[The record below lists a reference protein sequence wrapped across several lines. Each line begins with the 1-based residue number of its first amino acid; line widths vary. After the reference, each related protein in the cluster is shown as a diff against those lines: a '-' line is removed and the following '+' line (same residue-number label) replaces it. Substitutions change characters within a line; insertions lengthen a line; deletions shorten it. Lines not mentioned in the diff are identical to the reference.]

1 MDKFLKNLFGKRCN
15 RGLRFIEKE
24 SFSAQHDRG
33 VRSIMYISLWQLD
46 MQHGRCERELEDDVK
61 KKIGMFS
68 QLTCDKIISVHDVSE
83 IYKVPLLLKSQNV
96 AEIIS
101 NKLEMYLPKVSAS
114 NPTASVFVFRSC
126 ACVCALPKPHLRF
139 HMI

>member
-1 MDKFLKNLFGKRCN
+1 
-15 RGLRFIEKE
+15 
-24 SFSAQHDRG
+24 
-33 VRSIMYISLWQLD
+33 
-46 MQHGRCERELEDDVK
+46 MQHGRCARELEDDVK

-68 QLTCDKIISVHDVSE
+68 QLTCDKIISVHNVSE

-114 NPTASVFVFRSC
+114 NPTASVFVLRSC
-126 ACVCALPKPHLRF
+126 ASVCMRVRVVKAPSSISYDMTVHRTDLMCFPQH
-139 HMI
+139 